1 MRGWRGVQRP
11 GHHGP
16 ARHGRG
22 GGDRVGG
29 RRGVVQVAAETCN
42 YTECLH
48 SISRNNDVVYHQN
61 GVKISLS
68 EGNLH
73 HKSTQISSGG
83 DKFGSYVQI
92 FQEWAF
98 ENHLLSTSVR
108 SYENM
113 AIFTQHYPAGLHNV
127 SLGNHVITKTNFP
140 PDSQTPCH
148 PPIILS
154 VSCHSCMT

>member
-1 MRGWRGVQRP
+1 M
-11 GHHGP
+11 
-16 ARHGRG
+16 
-22 GGDRVGG
+22 
-29 RRGVVQVAAETCN
+29 TCN

-98 ENHLLSTSVR
+98 ENQLLSTSVR
-108 SYENM
+108 NYENM
-113 AIFTQHYPAGLHNV
+113 AIFTQHYPAGLKNI

-140 PDSQTPCH
+140 LIAKH
-148 PPIILS
+148 PPHLPS
-154 VSCHSCMT
+154 SHHSISLLLQLHDMTTPRTRGSRPPQPGQHRLAQPPGQRDMT

>member
-1 MRGWRGVQRP
+1 M
-11 GHHGP
+11 
-16 ARHGRG
+16 
-22 GGDRVGG
+22 
-29 RRGVVQVAAETCN
+29 
-42 YTECLH
+42 
-48 SISRNNDVVYHQN
+48 VYHQN

-140 PDSQTPCH
+140 LIAKHPRASH
-148 PPIILS
+148 PPFSLLPLQKLIFL
-154 VSCHSCMT
+154 HDMTTPRTRGSRPSQPDQHRLAQPPGQQRDMT

>member
-1 MRGWRGVQRP
+1 MGLRQK
-11 GHHGP
+11 
-16 ARHGRG
+16 G
-22 GGDRVGG
+22 GSSEVGDQGFFPCYLYR
-29 RRGVVQVAAETCN
+29 AHCN

-98 ENHLLSTSVR
+98 ENQLVSTSVR
-108 SYENM
+108 NYENM
-113 AIFTQHYPAGLHNV
+113 AIFTQHYPAGLKNV

-140 PDSQTPCH
+140 LIAKH
-148 PPIILS
+148 PPIIPSLYTIELRVIKCSDSSNS
-154 VSCHSCMT
+154 VG

>member
-1 MRGWRGVQRP
+1 M
-11 GHHGP
+11 
-16 ARHGRG
+16 
-22 GGDRVGG
+22 
-29 RRGVVQVAAETCN
+29 
-42 YTECLH
+42 
-48 SISRNNDVVYHQN
+48 VYHQN

-127 SLGNHVITKTNFP
+127 SLGNHVISKTNFP
-140 PDSQTPCH
+140 PDSQTPAH

-154 VSCHSCMT
+154 VSCYSCMT

>member
-1 MRGWRGVQRP
+1 M
-11 GHHGP
+11 
-16 ARHGRG
+16 
-22 GGDRVGG
+22 
-29 RRGVVQVAAETCN
+29 
-42 YTECLH
+42 
-48 SISRNNDVVYHQN
+48 VYHQN

-113 AIFTQHYPAGLHNV
+113 AIFTQHYPAGLNNV

-140 PDSQTPCH
+140 
-148 PPIILS
+148 
-154 VSCHSCMT
+154 

>member
-1 MRGWRGVQRP
+1 M
-11 GHHGP
+11 
-16 ARHGRG
+16 
-22 GGDRVGG
+22 
-29 RRGVVQVAAETCN
+29 
-42 YTECLH
+42 
-48 SISRNNDVVYHQN
+48 VYHQN

-140 PDSQTPCH
+140 LIAKH
-148 PPIILS
+148 PPIIPS
-154 VSCHSCMT
+154 YYQSPATAA